1 MHYNYFVSIWAY
13 FNWICM
19 IMVPIVFLKFYG
31 RRYELVVHYEI
42 SFSLNGN
49 GSFPFYIA
57 FYFFPLSST
66 RLLQDLARSN
76 NAGVYKKQEMLTLRE
91 HSFLCC
97 FCFVLFLSLSF
108 VLCPLLAVC
117 GLSILECPIWF
128 SLTFIYPFQHLF
140 KANYKP
146 DKWSCVALCQ

>member
-31 RRYELVVHYEI
+31 RRYELVVHYKI

-76 NAGVYKKQEMLTLRE
+76 NAGVYKKQEMLTLHE
-91 HSFLCC
+91 HSFLYC
-97 FCFVLFLSLSF
+97 FCFVF
-108 VLCPLLAVC
+108 VFVFVICLVPIVGCVRIVYSWMPHLVFSNIY
-117 GLSILECPIWF
+117 LSIP
-128 SLTFIYPFQHLF
+128 TP
-140 KANYKP
+140 
-146 DKWSCVALCQ
+146 V